1 MATPIVRIAAK
12 GDGVTQDGQHFPGT
26 VTGDIVQA
34 DGTVVPGPHRAVPPC
49 RHFGRCGGCQLQHVD
64 EAAWRAFVTARV
76 VDAAAGQGLTADNV
90 LDTHCSPPATRRRA
104 TYHASVGKRAKIG
117 FRERG
122 GHTIIDQRE
131 CPILLPA
138 LQALVTPLRQLL
150 ADFPGS
156 GTVDIDLVMADQGIA
171 CVLRKLTLEG
181 LDETQRLIDFAQDHR
196 LARLTVDQGYGPEV
210 QWEPEPVT
218 VTLGGVPVPLPDGAF
233 LQPTADGEAAMLRD
247 AREWLADSATLAD
260 LFAGLGTFAFAL
272 SDQAK
277 VLAVEASRDVSLACR
292 MAARSRA
299 RQVQTAHRDL
309 FRDPLTAAELAKL
322 DAVVLDSPRA
332 GAKTQCSELAQS
344 GVERIVY
351 VSCNPSSWARDA
363 RTLVDGGY
371 RLAALRPIGQFR
383 WSTHVELT
391 SLFVR

>member
-12 GDGVTQDGQHFPGT
+12 GDGVTQDGRHFPGT
-26 VTGDIVQA
+26 VTGDVVET

-49 RHFGRCGGCQLQHVD
+49 RHFGRCGGCQLQHAD

-76 VDAAAGQGLTADNV
+76 VDAAAGQSLVADSV
-90 LDTHCSPPATRRRA
+90 LETHCSPPASRRRA
-104 TYHASVGKRAKIG
+104 TYHASLGKRAKIG

-138 LQALVTPLRQLL
+138 LQALVAPLRKLL
-150 ADFPGS
+150 ATFPGS
-156 GTVDIDLVMADQGIA
+156 GTVDIDLAMVDQGIA
-171 CVLRKLTLEG
+171 CGLRKLTLEV
-181 LDETQRLIDFAQDHR
+181 LDETQRVIDFAQDHR
-196 LARLTVDQGYGPEV
+196 LARLTIDQGYGAEV

-218 VTLGGVPVPLPDGAF
+218 ITLGGVPVPFPEGAF

-247 AREWLADSATLAD
+247 ARAWLADSATVAD

-272 SDQAK
+272 SDHAK
-277 VLAVEASRDVSLACR
+277 VLAVEASRDLSLACR
-292 MAARSRA
+292 TAARSRG

-309 FRDPLTAAELAKL
+309 FRDSLTAAELAKL
-322 DAVVLDSPRA
+322 DAIVLDPPRA
-332 GAKTQCSELAQS
+332 GAKTQCRELAQS
-344 GVERIVY
+344 RVERIVY